1 MDDDTKITNLNAW
14 LLDFVNNAWD
24 GVKVGESLVSAQ
36 EQSSGSADVH
46 TACGLVG
53 PCAKKRG
60 MHNALLSDFGPQV
73 IKSVGQFE
81 PVAKRIRGH
90 AKSANGRQNCVGLAN
105 ILQVN
110 GYELRIDTLNCGLF
124 FGRINFRVERRQ

>member
-1 MDDDTKITNLNAW
+1 MPGTASKLGKALYLHKSKAVVQRMYTRHVVW
-14 LLDFVNNAWD
+14 LVR
-24 GVKVGESLVSAQ
+24 
-36 EQSSGSADVH
+36 
-46 TACGLVG
+46 
-53 PCAKKRG
+53 AKKRG